1 MSCERGY
8 YQSTT
13 EQTRVFNG
21 QGVSE
26 RFPMCKPCPTAFYE
40 DRVGSTGC
48 IPCPEYYRTNST
60 GAKSVKECFGK
71 LFYISI
77 GCASALAGLVYC
89 LQFENAQ
96 ICCLQDLSKS

>member
-1 MSCERGY
+1 MSDSVIGLLVIYFLDFTVGCEHGY

-26 RFPMCKPCPTAFYE
+26 RFPTCKPCPMGFYE

-60 GAKSVKECFGK
+60 GAKLVKECFGK
-71 LFYISI
+71 LF
-77 GCASALAGLVYC
+77 
-89 LQFENAQ
+89 
-96 ICCLQDLSKS
+96 